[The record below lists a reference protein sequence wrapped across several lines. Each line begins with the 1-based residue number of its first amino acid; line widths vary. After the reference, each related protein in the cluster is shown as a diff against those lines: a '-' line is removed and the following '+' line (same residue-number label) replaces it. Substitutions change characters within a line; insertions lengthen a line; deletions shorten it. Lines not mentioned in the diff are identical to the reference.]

1 MSRRRLLALLLL
13 ATIAA
18 VPRATVAA
26 DAAAVAG
33 REYKLSTALSPAYAL
48 GRAASRWAELVGER
62 SAGRL
67 RVKLHPGATLA
78 QRDPTREFAALRA
91 GEAELAV
98 GSSLAWAD
106 AVPALNLV
114 GLPWLAPTDAKLA
127 AFAREPLAGV
137 LRESLVAAGVEP
149 LAFAPLG
156 HRALVL
162 ARAGLARPDEL
173 TGLRLRI
180 PPSMLLADLYGS
192 TGALPRTLGF
202 AEAQAAFKA
211 GTLDGQDGTPAA
223 FAAARL
229 DALGMRQVVDWKAV
243 GELAVFAVN
252 RRVWQGWP
260 AADQEIVRAAA
271 VEAATALA
279 MLAKDENDR
288 ALAEL
293 RHQGFALTRLTPE
306 GRTAFA
312 AAVKSAYDKMAAA
325 VGAEVVRNAEAM
337 LATEAP

>member
-1 MSRRRLLALLLL
+1 MRLTLLLL
-13 ATIAA
+13 VAIAA
-18 VPRATVAA
+18 VPRAVVAA
-26 DAAAVAG
+26 DAAG
-33 REYKLSTALSPAYAL
+33 TDREYKLSTALSPAYAL
-48 GRAASRWAELVGER
+48 GRAAARWAELVGEK

-67 RVKLHPGATLA
+67 RIKLHPGATLA
-78 QRDPTREFAALRA
+78 QRDPAREFAALRG

-114 GLPWLAPTDAKLA
+114 GLPWIAPTDIRLA

-137 LRESLVAAGVEP
+137 LRDALAAAGVEP

-162 ARAGLARPDEL
+162 ARNGLARPDEL

-180 PPSMLLADLYGS
+180 PSSMLLADLYGS
-192 TGALPRTLGF
+192 MGALPRTLGF
-202 AEAQAAFKA
+202 ADAQAAFKA
-211 GTLDGQDGTPAA
+211 GTLDGQDGAPAA
-223 FAAARL
+223 FVAARL

-260 AADQEIVRAAA
+260 AADQEVVRAAA
-271 VEAATALA
+271 VQAAEVLA
-279 MLAKDENDR
+279 VLARDENDR

-293 RHQGFALTRLTPE
+293 RRQGYALTRLTPE
-306 GRTAFA
+306 GRTAFTA
-312 AAVKSAYDKMAAA
+312 AAKSAYDKAEAAIGPA
-325 VGAEVVRNAEAM
+325 VVRSAEAV
-337 LATEAP
+337 LATGAP